1 MRFEPTKASGPGG
14 QHVNKTESAV
24 RATHLP
30 TGLSCVA
37 REERCQHRNKELA
50 LARLAQTIAG
60 RGAQAEADA
69 RRDAW
74 TRHDA
79 LERGN
84 AVRVY
89 TGPEFR
95 LWQLLP
101 TAVFHVIP
109 PDTFAQS
116 LSPVARASVPV
127 PLPRTPGPDVPRMDH
142 LWPKAD
148 GQPLRNEAKK

>member
-1 MRFEPTKASGPGG
+1 VRFEPTKASGPGG

-50 LARLAQTIAG
+50 LVRLAQTIAG

-89 TGPEFR
+89 TGPVR
-95 LWQLLP
+95 L
-101 TAVFHVIP
+101 
-109 PDTFAQS
+109 
-116 LSPVARASVPV
+116 VAATSNRGVSRDPA
-127 PLPRTPGPDVPRMDH
+127 
-142 LWPKAD
+142 
-148 GQPLRNEAKK
+148 